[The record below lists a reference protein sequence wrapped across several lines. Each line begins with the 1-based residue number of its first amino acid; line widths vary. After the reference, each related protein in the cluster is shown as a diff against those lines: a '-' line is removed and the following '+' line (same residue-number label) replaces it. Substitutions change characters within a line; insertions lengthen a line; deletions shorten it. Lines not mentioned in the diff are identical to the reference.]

1 MVKPVTQGSN
11 STAHGYGGGGGASYD
26 ANGVGNAATLFTP
39 WTLSGVSAP
48 STYSNG
54 YNTGQGF
61 AYILPLIGCNPVTG
75 STTTPVPTTPAST
88 STTPVP
94 TTTTAAPTTT
104 PGPPVRPSQL
114 IWGNV
119 TASNWT
125 GLVNHIVTL
134 GLAASQTT
142 FTAVRNITYEG
153 TLPSDPNYIISQAS
167 TSQIPNILL
176 VAFCAKYGNAPNC
189 TAAAI
194 QGLFVWAT
202 TLVPSGDP
210 IDGSLL
216 FPWIQAY
223 DLMRPILVGL
233 LTPDNITTLDDFVY
247 LLIDAGDAFVQNP
260 QPNNHITYHYTL
272 RALGAVVLADQGLIN
287 STYQLVNE
295 FVIYNIYDDGSTQ
308 DFYQRDAIYYVVY
321 GLEAWMYMV
330 LYTPQILSNTALTLI
345 NLAINWLQPY
355 CLGTLTH
362 IEFLHTTVT
371 FDVRR
376 MQDGLPIFQNLPWNY
391 SEAFNLLDE
400 AVLVF
405 PNVAAWAI
413 PKFAPPPSYSLTIV
427 MQA

>member
-26 ANGVGNAATLFTP
+26 ANGAGNAATLFTP
-39 WTLSGVSAP
+39 WTLSGVSPP

-125 GLVNHIVTL
+125 GLINHIVTL
-134 GLAASQTT
+134 GLAASLTP
-142 FTAVRNITYEG
+142 FTAVQNISYEG
-153 TLPSDPNYIISQAS
+153 TLPSDPNYVISQAS
-167 TSQIPNILL
+167 TKQIPNILL
-176 VAFCAKYGNAPNC
+176 VAFCARYGNAPNC

-202 TLVPSGDP
+202 TNIPIGDP
-210 IDGSLL
+210 IDGSLML
-216 FPWIQAY
+216 PYIQAY

-233 LTPDNITTLDDFVY
+233 LTPDNITTLDNYLY
-247 LLIDAGDAFVQNP
+247 LLIAAGDAFTQNP
-260 QPNNHITYHYTL
+260 QANNHITWYYTL
-272 RALGAVVLADQGLIN
+272 RALASVVLADQALIN
-287 STYQLVNE
+287 DTTQRMNE
-295 FVIYNIYDDGSTQ
+295 FIIYNIYDDGSNI
-308 DFYQRDAIYYVVY
+308 DFYLRDALYYVVY
-321 GLEAWMYMV
+321 DYEAWMYLV
-330 LYTPQILSNTALTLI
+330 LQTPQLLSNTALTLI
-345 NLAINWLQPY
+345 NLGINWLQPY
-355 CLGTLTH
+355 CQGTLTH
-362 IEFLHTTVT
+362 IEFVYTTVN
-371 FDVRR
+371 FDIKRR
-376 MQDGLPIFQNLPWNY
+376 DAGLSIFQNLPWNY

-400 AVLVF
+400 ASLVF
-405 PNVAAWAI
+405 PSVAAWAI
-413 PKFAPPPSYSLTIV
+413 PTYAPPPSYSLTIV
-427 MQA
+427 MQV